1 MQWRRSFGMWL
12 LASLFATCIPSR
24 NFMGGAR
31 TWQLRACRRVHLLRR
46 LHIRSLLAVF
56 LLNFVF
62 FPHGRRP
69 YWRESLAFFPHKRS
83 TGALGGQACLGW
95 PRCLVC
101 GLALLQNGELLSF
114 GPPTYVQQ
122 TGFAT
127 RGPAAAA
134 PYVGTAALPK
144 LSPEYRDE
152 RILSVPH
159 AMRMG
164 AQHMQPSP
172 FGAMGILKAQII
184 PSQPSPREVA

>member
-1 MQWRRSFGMWL
+1 MEAQTLYVLDGHACL
-12 LASLFATCIPSR
+12 L
-24 NFMGGAR
+24 GGGR
-31 TWQLRACRRVHLLRR
+31 LR
-46 LHIRSLLAVF
+46 
-56 LLNFVF
+56 
-62 FPHGRRP
+62 P
-69 YWRESLAFFPHKRS
+69 

-114 GPPTYVQQ
+114 GHPTYVQ
-122 TGFAT
+122 TEFAT

-184 PSQPSPREVA
+184 PSQPSPPEVA

>member
-1 MQWRRSFGMWL
+1 MASFIGRKALNVAGRPSDRAAQRLGCMPSCSPPAPLTHPLAVSCLPSQLCFLSTWAAPVLARELSLLPSQAFHGSTRRS
-12 LASLFATCIPSR
+12 SLPWMAK
-24 NFMGGAR
+24 M
-31 TWQLRACRRVHLLRR
+31 L
-46 LHIRSLLAVF
+46 
-56 LLNFVF
+56 
-62 FPHGRRP
+62 
-69 YWRESLAFFPHKRS
+69 
-83 TGALGGQACLGW
+83 
-95 PRCLVC
+95 LVC

-122 TGFAT
+122 TGFAA

-172 FGAMGILKAQII
+172 FGAMGLLKAQII
-184 PSQPSPREVA
+184 PSQPSPLEVA

>member
-1 MQWRRSFGMWL
+1 
-12 LASLFATCIPSR
+12 
-24 NFMGGAR
+24 MGGAR

-101 GLALLQNGELLSF
+101 GLALLQNVELLSF
-114 GPPTYVQQ
+114 GHPTYVQQ

-134 PYVGTAALPK
+134 PYVGTTALPK
-144 LSPEYRDE
+144 LSLE
-152 RILSVPH
+152 
-159 AMRMG
+159 
-164 AQHMQPSP
+164 
-172 FGAMGILKAQII
+172 
-184 PSQPSPREVA
+184 

>member
-1 MQWRRSFGMWL
+1 MAAQTLYYVLDGHACL
-12 LASLFATCIPSR
+12 LGGGRLRPTGSL
-24 NFMGGAR
+24 GGQACLLGGGR
-31 TWQLRACRRVHLLRR
+31 LR
-46 LHIRSLLAVF
+46 
-56 LLNFVF
+56 
-62 FPHGRRP
+62 PK
-69 YWRESLAFFPHKRS
+69 E
-83 TGALGGQACLGW
+83 TLGGQACLGW

-101 GLALLQNGELLSF
+101 GLALLQNVELLSF
-114 GPPTYVQQ
+114 GPHTDVQQ

-134 PYVGTAALPK
+134 PYVGAAALPK

-172 FGAMGILKAQII
+172 FGAMGLLKAQII
-184 PSQPSPREVA
+184 PSQPSPPEVA

>member
-1 MQWRRSFGMWL
+1 MEAQALYVLDGHACL
-12 LASLFATCIPSR
+12 L
-24 NFMGGAR
+24 GGGR
-31 TWQLRACRRVHLLRR
+31 LR
-46 LHIRSLLAVF
+46 
-56 LLNFVF
+56 
-62 FPHGRRP
+62 P
-69 YWRESLAFFPHKRS
+69 

-95 PRCLVC
+95 PRCLLVC

-114 GPPTYVQQ
+114 GAPTYVQQ

-134 PYVGTAALPK
+134 PYVGTAALPN
-144 LSPEYRDE
+144 LSPKYRDE

-172 FGAMGILKAQII
+172 FGAVGRLKAQII
-184 PSQPSPREVA
+184 PSRPSPLEVARDSNIEQCGPCFRQAGPAADGRSGMVHDELHVGVQNANVVIPGYT